1 MVPLHLLPLL
11 AAPLFSLFLFGNVYG
26 QRRRNRV
33 NNAFLALSADLFGM
47 ALCDFLLRVT
57 SQSFIRHALMQMTV
71 SLFFLSSLFYI
82 NLVYSLA
89 KRDRDIPFRV
99 IFFVSIA
106 LSVAP
111 FVNISMLLDGSA
123 MVNGLYV
130 LKPNVLLLALFMLFT
145 LPVTLYTVGLTV
157 YAYRM
162 EKDRSDKM
170 RLLIWLCGIV
180 TGFLYL
186 MTVNFVLP
194 FFFNNS
200 GFSPYGTLT
209 VIIVEIFAWWSVVR
223 HNFLLVNIRQLE
235 EIIGKVF
242 QDSGDAFLLL
252 NRLDKIVYVN
262 NDAAGLFGAG
272 TEAARDL
279 SLAEI
284 LPGYAKDTAFSNLET
299 TLRLPGKELSVLVSK
314 TKLHA
319 ADETVNSLLTIRDIT
334 QVKRA
339 EEARLRMQKLE
350 ALGILA
356 GGIAH
361 DFNNILCGVVS
372 TFNAVKIGARLD
384 PELKEILTVGEQT
397 ALSAQSLTHQ
407 LLTFSNGGQPVLE
420 NIDIIHSLQEAC
432 TFAARGNSV
441 KLEFYLPQ
449 QGIFVEADDGQ
460 IRQVFQNIVLNACQ
474 SMNEGGVV
482 RVEGV
487 VKEIAPNQMP
497 PLKAGRYIEVK
508 VTDCGSG
515 IAPEILPHIFEPYF
529 STKKKGSGL
538 GLAIAHSVI
547 QKHKGHI
554 SVFSE
559 VGSGAV
565 FSVYL
570 PISENGKAAV
580 KESANPNAGRRKG
593 GRVLIMDDVMV
604 VRLTLSMLLKQLGF
618 VVDESASGEEALKI
632 FEDNLKSGVSYRFVI
647 TDLTVPGGMGG
658 RELVRKISALAPAI
672 PVIVTSGYSEE
683 VEIAHYKDFGF
694 AAVLRKPY
702 SVPELEKVIRSV
714 EHPV

>member
-1 MVPLHLLPLL
+1 
-11 AAPLFSLFLFGNVYG
+11 
-26 QRRRNRV
+26 
-33 NNAFLALSADLFGM
+33 
-47 ALCDFLLRVT
+47 
-57 SQSFIRHALMQMTV
+57 
-71 SLFFLSSLFYI
+71 
-82 NLVYSLA
+82 LA
-89 KRDRDIPFRV
+89 KRDRDLPYKAIITIGIVLAIAPL
-99 IFFVSIA
+99 IKISPMLDSSTMVS
-106 LSVAP
+106 
-111 FVNISMLLDGSA
+111 
-123 MVNGLYV
+123 GLYV
-130 LKPNVLLLALFMLFT
+130 PKAKALLMAFFIVYS
-145 LPVTLYTVGLTV
+145 LPVTLYTVGLTI
-157 YAYRM
+157 YAYRK

-170 RLLIWLCGIV
+170 RLLIWLCGIIA
-180 TGFLYL
+180 GFLFL
-186 MTVNFVLP
+186 TTVDFILP
-194 FFFNNS
+194 RLFNDLRFAS
-200 GFSPYGTLT
+200 YGPLT

-262 NDAAGLFGAG
+262 NAAAGLFGAG
-272 TEAARDL
+272 SEAARDL

-284 LPGYAKDTAFSNLET
+284 LPGYAKDTAFSNFET
-299 TLRLPGKELSVLVSK
+299 TLRLPGKDLSVLVSK
-314 TKLHA
+314 TKLRA

-339 EEARLRMQKLE
+339 EDARLRMQKLE

-361 DFNNILCGVVS
+361 DFNNILCGIVS
-372 TFNAVKIGARLD
+372 TFNAIKIGARLD
-384 PELKEILTVGEQT
+384 TELKEILIMGEQT

-407 LLTFSNGGQPVLE
+407 LLTFSNGGRPVLE
-420 NIDIIHSLQEAC
+420 NIDIIHSLKEAC
-432 TFAARGNSV
+432 TFAARGNSI
-441 KLEFYLPQ
+441 KLEFHLPRQ
-449 QGIFVEADDGQ
+449 SVFVEADDGQ

-474 SMNEGGVV
+474 AMSEGGVV
-482 RVEGV
+482 QVQGV
-487 VKEIAPNQMP
+487 VKEIAPDQMP
-497 PLKAGRYIEVK
+497 PLKAGRYVEVK
-508 VTDCGSG
+508 VADSGSG

-529 STKKKGSGL
+529 STKKEGSGL
-538 GLAIAHSVI
+538 GLAIAHSVV

-580 KESANPNAGRRKG
+580 KEAANPNSGRRKG

-618 VVDESASGEEALKI
+618 VVDESENGEEALKI
-632 FEDNLKSGVSYRFVI
+632 FEENLKNNISYRFVI

-658 RELVRKISALAPAI
+658 RELARKISELAPSL
-672 PVIVTSGYSEE
+672 PVIVTSGYSEDA
-683 VEIAHYKDFGF
+683 EIARYKDFGF

-714 EHPV
+714 EQSAPIQ